1 MSKRLEGKVALVTGA
16 SRGIGAAVARRLAGE
31 GAAVAVNYA
40 GSKAAADAVVAE
52 IEAAGGKALA
62 LQADVSDSSACSAL
76 VDAVIREL
84 GGLDIIVNNAGIA
97 RDGLVVR
104 MSDEDWSAVI
114 DTNLSGVFSVTRAAA
129 RPLMKQRSG
138 SIINITSVIG
148 LVGNAGQA
156 NYAAAKAGVIGLTKS
171 VARELAPRGVRVNA
185 IAPGFIET
193 DMTAELSDAVCD
205 AAKQQIAMREFGSP
219 DDIAAAVAFF
229 ASDDARYV
237 TGQTLAVDGGMT
249 FV

>member
-16 SRGIGAAVARRLAGE
+16 SRGIGAAVALRLAEE

-40 GSKAAADAVVAE
+40 GSKAAADAVVAN
-52 IEAAGGKALA
+52 IEAAGGKAVA
-62 LQADVSDSSACSAL
+62 LQADVSDSAACQAL
-76 VDAVIREL
+76 VESVIETL
-84 GGLDIIVNNAGIA
+84 GGLDVVVNNAGIA

-104 MSDEDWSAVI
+104 MSDEDWAAVI
-114 DTNLSGVFSVTRAAA
+114 DTNLSGVFAITRAAA
-129 RPLMKQRSG
+129 KPLMKQRSG

-171 VARELAPRGVRVNA
+171 VARELAPRGIRVNA
-185 IAPGFIET
+185 IAPGFIRT
-193 DMTAELSDAVCD
+193 DMTAELSEAVCD
-205 AAKQQIAMREFGSP
+205 AAKQQIAMREFGDP
-219 DDIAAAVAFF
+219 ADIAAAVAFF